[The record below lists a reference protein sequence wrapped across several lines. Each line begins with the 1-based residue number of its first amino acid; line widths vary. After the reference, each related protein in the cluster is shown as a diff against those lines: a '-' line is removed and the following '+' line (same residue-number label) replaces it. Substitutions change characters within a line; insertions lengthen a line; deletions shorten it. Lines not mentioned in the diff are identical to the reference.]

1 MSILKEIYDSDFIH
15 VMEPDTEEWRKTWA
29 EQEAQW
35 KQLQELLTEE
45 QFRLIDGYL
54 RLENALA
61 QMYQTEIFCQGVKL
75 GARLYQEITGPDR
88 MQIL

>member
-61 QMYQTEIFCQGVKL
+61 
-75 GARLYQEITGPDR
+75 
-88 MQIL
+88 